1 MENKDNTTPVNAK
14 AEEDEEEKYAHK
26 RRHTRYNVAVK
37 VSYMIITDF
46 TSTPYMYGTT
56 KTLNLSEGG
65 MSVQIDYKIK
75 VPIMIQLNLQVPQ
88 TKYPLSVLGKVVWC
102 KEDLHG
108 KYIVGIKF
116 VGLLPKDWEKILEIA
131 AKSSPEVQE

>member
-1 MENKDNTTPVNAK
+1 MENKDKTIPANTNP
-14 AEEDEEEKYAHK
+14 EEDEEKKYAHI
-26 RRHTRYNVAVK
+26 RRHTRYNVGIK

-65 MSVQIDYKIK
+65 MCLQIDYKTK

-88 TKYPLSVLGKVVWC
+88 IKYPLSVLGKVVWC

-108 KYIVGIKF
+108 KYIVGIRF

-131 AKSSPEVQE
+131 AKSTPEIQE